1 MKLKLQIILRY
12 LKAQNKTLKM
22 TVFLSSLGVILGV
35 TCLVLTMSV
44 VSGVQKLIQDS
55 ITDLTGHMLVISREK
70 SFDPGELDEK
80 MSKITSEYEKLTPFI
95 SSQGIIVNK
104 GEILG
109 IMIHGIQKSTALEV
123 ISPNK
128 RVIAG
133 KFSIE
138 KKEEL
143 YEAAVGKEIAKKLK
157 IKVGDTFQV
166 VVPKPSTEKI
176 QNFNPVV
183 QKFVL
188 SGILDFGK
196 YDYNE
201 KIILTSD
208 KAVQDLLDVGSDDY
222 VGAYLKFD
230 DVEKVPKLSRKVA
243 EELGSDYRVK
253 DWRELN
259 YNFFSAVELE
269 KIVIFIVVLFIVIVA
284 SFNVSSSV
292 FVSVLRKFGDISIL
306 KTLGASPKFLVQL
319 FVLQGT
325 LMGVVSSLIGIV
337 FGIILSL
344 VVRYT
349 DLVEVP
355 GDVYKFDHL
364 PIDIRI
370 GDLSAIFVVTVI
382 ICFVSSVLPARR
394 GAKLKPVEGLKYE

>member
-1 MKLKLQIILRY
+1 MKLKLQIIFRY

-55 ITDLTGHMLVISREK
+55 ITDLTGHMMIIYRGGK
-70 SFDPGELDEK
+70 FDVEELDQK
-80 MSKITSEYEKLTPFI
+80 MRKITPEYVKLTPFI
-95 SSQGIIVNK
+95 SPQGIIVNK

-109 IMIHGIQKSTALEV
+109 IVIHGIQKETALS
-123 ISPNK
+123 IIHPDK
-128 RVIAG
+128 RVIKG
-133 KFSIE
+133 KFNLGM
-138 KKEEL
+138 KDDL
-143 YEAAVGKEIAKKLK
+143 YQAAIGKEIAKKLK

-166 VVPKPSTEKI
+166 VVPKPSIEQVQT
-176 QNFNPVV
+176 FNPVV
-183 QKFVL
+183 QKFVV
-188 SGILDFGK
+188 SSILDFGK

-201 KIILTSD
+201 KVIIASD
-208 KAVQDLLDVGSDDY
+208 EAVQKLLKVGKDEY
-222 VGAYLKFD
+222 IGAYLKFK
-230 DVEKVPKLSRKVA
+230 DVNTVPKLSKDIA
-243 EELGSDYRVK
+243 EELGVDYKVR

-269 KIVIFIVVLFIVIVA
+269 KVVIFVVVLFIVIVA

-292 FVSVLRKFGDISIL
+292 YVSVLRKFADISIL

-319 FVLQGT
+319 FMLQGV
-325 LMGVVSSLIGIV
+325 LMGVVSSLIGIL
-337 FGIILSL
+337 FGVILAL
-344 VVRYT
+344 IVRYT
-349 DLVEVP
+349 NLVSVP

-370 GDLSAIFVVTVI
+370 GDISAIFIVTVL
-382 ICFVSSVLPARR
+382 ICFVSSILPAKK

>member
-55 ITDLTGHMLVISREK
+55 ITDLTGHMLVTYRGQK
-70 SFDPGELDEK
+70 FDADELNQK
-80 MSKITSEYEKLTPFI
+80 LKKITPEYVRLTPFI
-95 SSQGIIVNK
+95 SPQGIIVNK

-109 IMIHGIQKSTALEV
+109 IMIHGIQAESALKV
-123 ISPNK
+123 IRPHK

-133 KFSIE
+133 KFEIG
-138 KKEEL
+138 KKDDL
-143 YEAAVGKEIAKKLK
+143 YQATVGKEIAKKLK

-166 VVPKPSTEKI
+166 VVPKPSLEKV
-176 QNFNPVV
+176 QSFNPTV

-188 SGILDFGK
+188 SGVLDFGK

-208 KAVQDLLDVGSDDY
+208 EAVQKLLKIGDQH
-222 VGAYLKFD
+222 VGAYLKFK
-230 DVEKVPKLSRKVA
+230 DVNKVPGLSKKVS
-243 EELGSDYRVK
+243 EELGSDYRVR

-292 FVSVLRKFGDISIL
+292 FVNVLRKFSDISIL
-306 KTLGASPKFLVQL
+306 KTLGATRGFLVQV
-319 FVLQGT
+319 FVLQG
-325 LMGVVSSLIGIV
+325 LIMGILSSFIGIV
-337 FGIILSL
+337 LGLVLSL

-349 DLVEVP
+349 NLVDVP

-370 GDLSAIFVVTVI
+370 GDLAAIFIVTVL
-382 ICFVSSVLPARR
+382 ICFVSSIIPAFK